1 MSKCHEA
8 VGWREYSMVYQRP
21 HEELEPAEQEI
32 AVVASALEALRDRD
46 IIPHTT
52 YDHDK
57 MIAHRQ
63 GVREAFDIPWTAISP
78 RVQRLLY
85 AISAVAQ
92 PRTLIAAGIFCGN
105 TFISCAGAA
114 VGAGACYRAE
124 HLIGV
129 EIDRERADLAR
140 RNLAKIDP
148 DGLAE
153 IRCEDAVKTAKEFEG
168 RIDLLY
174 LDADGGPERGKGV
187 YLDILEAAYDRL
199 VPGGIV
205 LAHNSVNCA
214 ERLRHYLAFVRDPAN
229 MRASVNVIIDPEGVE
244 VSVK

>member
-1 MSKCHEA
+1 MSACNEA
-8 VGWREYSMVYQRP
+8 PDWRQYLMDYHQP
-21 HEELEPAEQEI
+21 HKELEPTEKEI
-32 AVVASALEALRDRD
+32 AVVASALKVLQECG
-46 IIPHTT
+46 IIPKTE

-57 MIAHRQ
+57 MLAHRRL
-63 GVREAFDIPWTAISP
+63 VRDTFEIPWTAISP

-85 AISAVAQ
+85 AINATAQ

-124 HLIGV
+124 RLVGV
-129 EIDRERADLAR
+129 EIDPERAEMAR
-140 RNLAKIDP
+140 RNLAKIDA
-148 DGLAE
+148 DAVTE

-168 RIDLLY
+168 GIDLLY
-174 LDADGGPERGKGV
+174 LDADGGPDLGKGI
-187 YLDILEAAYDRL
+187 YQDILEAAYDRL
-199 VPGGIV
+199 PSGAIV

-214 ERLRHYLAFVRDPAN
+214 ERLQQYLAFVRDPAH
-229 MRASVNVIIDPEGVE
+229 MRESVNVILDPEGVE

>member
-1 MSKCHEA
+1 MSRCHEA
-8 VGWREYSMVYQRP
+8 SDWQQYAMDYYHP
-21 HEELEPAEQEI
+21 HRELEPIGNEI
-32 AVVASALEALRDRD
+32 AVVASALSVLQECGIL
-46 IIPHTT
+46 PNTE
-52 YDHDK
+52 YDHGR
-57 MIAHRQ
+57 MLAHRHR
-63 GVREAFDIPWTAISP
+63 VRDAFEIPWTAISP

-85 AISAVAQ
+85 AISATTQ

-124 HLIGV
+124 RLVGV
-129 EIDRERADLAR
+129 EIDPERAAMAR
-140 RNLAKIDP
+140 RNLAAIDP
-148 DGLAE
+148 EGVTE
-153 IRCEDAVKTAKEFEG
+153 ILCEDAVKTAKEFAG
-168 RIDLLY
+168 GIDLLY
-174 LDADGGPERGKGV
+174 LDADGGIEHGKGI

-199 VPGGIV
+199 TPGGIV

-214 ERLRHYLAFVRDPAN
+214 ERLQRYLAFVRDPAH

>member
-1 MSKCHEA
+1 MD
-8 VGWREYSMVYQRP
+8 YQHP
-21 HEELEPAEQEI
+21 HRELEPIEKEI
-32 AVVASALEALRDRD
+32 EVVASALEALRESG
-46 IIPHTT
+46 ILPSTE

-57 MIAHRQ
+57 MLAHRHL
-63 GVREAFDIPWTAISP
+63 VRDTFEIPWTAISP

-85 AISAVAQ
+85 AISAAAR

-105 TFISCAGAA
+105 TFVSCAGAA

-124 HLIGV
+124 RLVGV
-129 EIDRERADLAR
+129 EIDSERADLAR

-148 DGLAE
+148 DALTE
-153 IRCEDAVKTAKEFEG
+153 IRCEDAVKTVREFDGE
-168 RIDLLY
+168 IDLLY
-174 LDADGGPERGKGV
+174 LDADGGPERGKGI

-199 VPGGIV
+199 PSGAIV
-205 LAHNSVNCA
+205 LAHNSVNCVG
-214 ERLRHYLAFVRDPAN
+214 RLRQYLAFVRDPAH